1 MTAALTPA
9 QQYTLGSIAAQLAKV
24 DRPTVRQRLTEVL
37 YPQPEEPMADKATP
51 DEPEEDA
58 GSDRS
63 MDKEV
68 RLMGRLVRMLNEV
81 EGPARKRVVAWLA
94 ARFAEE

>member
-1 MTAALTPA
+1 MMAATTAMPLDKTP
-9 QQYTLGSIAAQLAKV
+9 
-24 DRPTVRQRLTEVL
+24 
-37 YPQPEEPMADKATP
+37 P
-51 DEPEEDA
+51 DEPEEDV

-81 EGPARKRVVAWLA
+81 EEPARNRVVAWLS
-94 ARFAEE
+94 ARYFDQYKRT